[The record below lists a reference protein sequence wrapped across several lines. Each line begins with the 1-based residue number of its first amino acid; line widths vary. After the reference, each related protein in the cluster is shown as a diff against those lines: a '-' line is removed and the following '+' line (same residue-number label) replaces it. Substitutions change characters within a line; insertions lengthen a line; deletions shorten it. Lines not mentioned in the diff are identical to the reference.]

1 MKASR
6 VKQFDHLRRVCHFDH
21 LIDLFANQGSTCH
34 ISKVRVSVEVG
45 LIQIVIVCWLILV
58 GLRALVGEKLEV
70 AKSALLSNVI
80 KRAQYDE

>member
-1 MKASR
+1 M
-6 VKQFDHLRRVCHFDH
+6 
-21 LIDLFANQGSTCH
+21 
-34 ISKVRVSVEVG
+34 SVEVG